1 MNPPMSPSH
10 QLSVAYFDGLTARA
24 QPVLMWVEP
33 GMLQLS
39 GAGLIRQ
46 VPLNKVQWSERT
58 RHGARMAHFA
68 DGGTIQAVNA
78 ADWDSWL
85 DHHDLGTPLSARAHQ
100 SWRWTMLAT
109 TVLLV
114 VAIMGYWWG
123 LPLAA
128 RFLAPLVPQTISQ
141 QIGKAT
147 LQTMDEQW
155 LKPSQ
160 LTQPEQARW
169 RALLTKAIA
178 RGLDGTAMGSNT
190 GMDTRSGG
198 TSRQPA
204 IQLQFRQAHIGPNAF
219 ALPDG
224 SIVITDDLIALLHDR
239 EDVLIGV
246 VGHEIG
252 HVTGRHGLRGL
263 IQAGLLGAVGSLAFG
278 DFSTVLASAPIL
290 MGQLAY
296 SRDLEREADDAAITF
311 MHRNHIRP
319 SVMGVFF
326 QRIQDEGRR
335 KGPAASPAGDHDD
348 AGRPMGI
355 AFSSHP
361 ADAERLARFS
371 AADLDSGL
379 EAPAQR

>member
-1 MNPPMSPSH
+1 MSPSH

-24 QPVLMWVEP
+24 QPVLMWVER

-39 GAGLIRQ
+39 GPGLIRQ

-58 RHGARMAHFA
+58 RHGARLAHFT
-68 DGGTIQAVNA
+68 DGGTIQAVNP
-78 ADWDSWL
+78 ADWDRWL
-85 DHHDLGTPLSARAHQ
+85 DHHDLGTPLSTRAHQ

-109 TVLLV
+109 TVLLM
-114 VAIMGYWWG
+114 VAVMGYWWG

-128 RFLAPLVPQTISQ
+128 RFVAPLIPQAVSQ
-141 QIGKAT
+141 QVGRAT
-147 LQTMDEQW
+147 LRAMDEQW

-160 LTQPEQARW
+160 LSQQEQARW
-169 RALLTKAIA
+169 RASLSKAIA
-178 RGLDGTAMGSNT
+178 QGLDGASA
-190 GMDTRSGG
+190 DTSA
-198 TSRQPA
+198 TPPP
-204 IQLQFRQAHIGPNAF
+204 IQLQFRQARIGPNAF

-224 SIVITDDLIALLHDR
+224 SIVITDELIGLLHDR

-246 VGHEIG
+246 LGHEIG

-263 IQAGLLGAVGSLAFG
+263 IQAGLLGAIGSVTFG

-296 SRDLEREADDAAITF
+296 SRDLEREADDAAIVF

-319 SVMGVFF
+319 SVMSVFF
-326 QRIQDEGRR
+326 QRIKD
-335 KGPAASPAGDHDD
+335 KGQHKGHAAPPAGDDTD
-348 AGRPMGI
+348 KRIGI

-361 ADAERLARFS
+361 ADAERLAHFTS
-371 AADLDSGL
+371 ADIDKGL
-379 EAPAQR
+379 EAPAHP

>member
-1 MNPPMSPSH
+1 MTSAR

-68 DGGTIQAVNA
+68 DGGTIQAVNP

-85 DHHDLGTPLSARAHQ
+85 DHHDLGAPLSVRAHQ

-109 TVLLV
+109 TVLLM
-114 VAIMGYWWG
+114 VAVMGYWWG

-128 RFLAPLVPQTISQ
+128 RLLAPLVPQTVSQ

-160 LTQPEQARW
+160 LPFQEQAHW
-169 RALLTKAIA
+169 RALLSKAIA
-178 RGLDGTAMGSNT
+178 QGLEGTEIDT
-190 GMDTRSGG
+190 GTRAA
-198 TSRQPA
+198 SRQPA

-224 SIVITDDLIALLHDR
+224 NIVITDDLIALLHDR

-246 VGHEIG
+246 VGHETG
-252 HVTGRHGLRGL
+252 HITGRHGLRGL
-263 IQAGLLGAVGSLAFG
+263 IQAGLLGAIGSLTFG

-326 QRIQDEGRR
+326 QRVKD
-335 KGPAASPAGDHDD
+335 ASPRRGQATAPQADD
-348 AGRPMGI
+348 ASQPIGI

-361 ADAERLARFS
+361 ADAERLAHFQS
-371 AADLDSGL
+371 ADLDGGL
-379 EAPAQR
+379 QEQPTPP

>member
-1 MNPPMSPSH
+1 MSSSR

-58 RHGARMAHFA
+58 RHGARMAHFT

-85 DHHDLGTPLSARAHQ
+85 DHHELGAPLSARAHQ

-109 TVLLV
+109 TVLLM
-114 VAIMGYWWG
+114 VAVMGYWWG

-128 RFLAPLVPQTISQ
+128 RFLAPLVPQALSQ

-147 LQTMDEQW
+147 LQTMDAQW

-160 LTQPEQARW
+160 LTQQEQARW
-169 RALLTKAIA
+169 RALLSKAIA
-178 RGLDGTAMGSNT
+178 QGLEGTGTA
-190 GMDTRSGG
+190 
-198 TSRQPA
+198 SRQPA

-224 SIVITDDLIALLHDR
+224 SIVITDDLIALLRDR

-246 VGHEIG
+246 VGHETG
-252 HVTGRHGLRGL
+252 HITGRHGLRGL
-263 IQAGLLGAVGSLAFG
+263 IQAGLLGAIGSVAFG
-278 DFSTVLASAPIL
+278 DFSTVLASAPLL

-296 SRDLEREADDAAITF
+296 SRDLEREADDAAIVF
-311 MHRNHIRP
+311 MRRNHIRP
-319 SVMGVFF
+319 SVMSVFF
-326 QRIQDEGRR
+326 QRVQNEGRR
-335 KGPAASPAGDHDD
+335 QASAASSGDE
-348 AGRPMGI
+348 ASKPMGI

-361 ADAERLARFS
+361 ADEERLAHFA
-371 AADLDSGL
+371 AADLDQELPSQTH
-379 EAPAQR
+379 P

>member
-1 MNPPMSPSH
+1 MNPPMSSSH
-10 QLSVAYFDGLTARA
+10 QLSAAYFDGLTARA
-24 QPVLMWVEP
+24 QPVLMWLEP

-46 VPLNKVQWSERT
+46 VPLIKVQWSERT

-78 ADWDSWL
+78 ADWDNWL

-109 TVLLV
+109 TVLLM

-128 RFLAPLVPQTISQ
+128 RLLAPLVPQAVSQ
-141 QIGKAT
+141 QIGRST
-147 LQTMDEQW
+147 LQAMDEQW

-160 LTQPEQARW
+160 LAQPEQMRW

-178 RGLDGTAMGSNT
+178 QGLNGTDIGANT
-190 GMDTRSGG
+190 GTGAAS
-198 TSRQPA
+198 TQPD
-204 IQLQFRQAHIGPNAF
+204 IHFQFRQAHIGPNAF

-224 SIVITDDLIALLHDR
+224 SIVITDELIELLHDR
-239 EDVLIGV
+239 KDVLIGV

-326 QRIQDEGRR
+326 QRIKDERQR
-335 KGPAASPAGDHDD
+335 KGQAGPPVRDD
-348 AGRPMGI
+348 ADKPIGI

-361 ADAERLARFS
+361 ADGERLAHFKS
-371 AADLDSGL
+371 ADLDRDLQEPSTQ
-379 EAPAQR
+379 P

>member
-1 MNPPMSPSH
+1 MLSSR

-39 GAGLIRQ
+39 GPGLIRQ

-58 RHGARMAHFA
+58 RHGARMAHFN
-68 DGGTIQAVNA
+68 DGGTIQAVNP

-85 DHHDLGTPLSARAHQ
+85 DHHDLGAPLSVRAHQ

-109 TVLLV
+109 TVLLM
-114 VAIMGYWWG
+114 VAVMGYWWG

-128 RFLAPLVPQTISQ
+128 RFVAQLTPQAVSQ
-141 QIGKAT
+141 QVGSAT
-147 LQTMDEQW
+147 LRAMDEQW

-160 LTQPEQARW
+160 LSPQEQARW
-169 RALLTKAIA
+169 RASLSKAIDQGLGGSRA
-178 RGLDGTAMGSNT
+178 RTGTVAASAP
-190 GMDTRSGG
+190 
-198 TSRQPA
+198 QP
-204 IQLQFRQAHIGPNAF
+204 IQLQFRQARIGPNAF

-224 SIVITDDLIALLHDR
+224 SIVITDELIGLLHDR

-246 VGHEIG
+246 LGHEIG

-263 IQAGLLGAVGSLAFG
+263 IQAGLLGAIGSVAFG
-278 DFSTVLASAPIL
+278 DFSAVLASAPIL

-296 SRDLEREADDAAITF
+296 SRDLEREADDAAIVF

-319 SVMGVFF
+319 SVMRVFF
-326 QRIQDEGRR
+326 QRIKDEAQR
-335 KGPAASPAGDHDD
+335 KAHADASAADD
-348 AGRPMGI
+348 ADKRIGI

-361 ADAERLARFS
+361 ADAERLAHFTS
-371 AADLDSGL
+371 ADLDNRL
-379 EAPAQR
+379 EAPAQP

>member
-1 MNPPMSPSH
+1 MSSSH

-58 RHGARMAHFA
+58 RHGARLAHFS

-85 DHHDLGTPLSARAHQ
+85 DHHDLGAPLSARAHQ

-109 TVLLV
+109 TVLLM

-128 RFLAPLVPQTISQ
+128 RFVAPLVPQAVSQ
-141 QIGKAT
+141 QLGKAT
-147 LQTMDEQW
+147 LQAMDEQW

-160 LTQPEQARW
+160 LTQQEQARW
-169 RALLTKAIA
+169 RASLTRAIA
-178 RGLDGTAMGSNT
+178 QGLGGPREGS
-190 GMDTRSGG
+190 MSVP
-198 TSRQPA
+198 QP

-224 SIVITDDLIALLHDR
+224 NIVITDDLIRLLHDR

-246 VGHEIG
+246 IGHEIG
-252 HVTGRHGLRGL
+252 HVTGRHGVRGL
-263 IQAGLLGAVGSLAFG
+263 IQAGLLGAIGSIAFG
-278 DFSTVLASAPIL
+278 DFSTALAAAPIL

-326 QRIQDEGRR
+326 QRITDESQR
-335 KGPAASPAGDHDD
+335 KGQATSPQADD
-348 AGRPMGI
+348 ASKPIGI

-361 ADAERLARFS
+361 ADAERLAHFTS
-371 AADLDSGL
+371 ADLDSGL
-379 EAPAQR
+379 QDQSTQP